1 MSSTLREIAD
11 AIASALASQNYGAV
25 DVQPTVFRK
34 NWATVDTEQLRDP
47 AIIVSPGTL
56 AITRA
61 SRTVHQY
68 DCDAL
73 IFVGRHV
80 STEAEADAMLDL
92 AEEVIDLLREHTWG
106 EDISFPG
113 GATSPVAIEIDVNP
127 DEALAE
133 RNVWRAV
140 ITARYT
146 LFRNDS

>member
-1 MSSTLREIAD
+1 MSSTLRDIAD
-11 AIASALASQNYGAV
+11 AIASALASLTYGI
-25 DVQPTVFRK
+25 DVQPTVYRQ
-34 NWATVDTEQLRDP
+34 NWATVDAESLQTP

-56 AITRA
+56 TITRT
-61 SRTVHQY
+61 SRNVHQY
-68 DCDAL
+68 DADAL

-80 STEAEADAMLDL
+80 STEAAADAMLDM
-92 AEEVIDLLREHTWG
+92 AEEVIDALRAHTWG

-113 GATSPVAIEIDVNP
+113 GASSPVSIEIDVNP